1 MCVITPGTGHFAVD
15 KNLLRLTTERMID
28 HGIALDLVCLTK
40 MPLHSVPL
48 FSYVAQKPKGIVVS
62 ETNEGTRTKPGTP
75 DLLYFDAHMSAALD
89 TELADCYCKLNDD
102 MVGAKLMVAI
112 PKWVACSFYSKT
124 HDKPFRPDR
133 FVPRCKMYDI
143 QMLGILDHNLTTV
156 TVPLLDVDDL
166 PAPVKDQT
174 LDDRKRI
181 RNEFDARTFGFVQP
195 EPIEDDK
202 PDSPDGSSPGSVVG
216 SLTVPRSYQ
225 SARLAARRM
234 QEKIKPKSTEQ
245 GADPISAGLANAQAE
260 SLPRGH
266 VKPSDRQTRQITIAE
281 HEPLDL
287 QRRSFRSPS
296 PIPSSLTSTRFLSEQ
311 PRPLMGSIA
320 TNAPLSPPMLPTDPS
335 SPAKSM
341 LSVRND
347 TASVNEPGS
356 GLSTPRATITPI
368 ARKIKPKSSK
378 ASLAR
383 IASNWMFSLSRAQ
396 PSFATAATETV
407 GRTHVS
413 NPVQTDAS
421 TGGLSHQ
428 LPESPSRSIAKST
441 PRTVPGAPIIT
452 PSTPSPD
459 RTKPTKPLPVPN
471 VNSTR
476 GQTTDDD
483 MAKSY
488 KKMSRSHGSSI
499 DHTVMINNQ
508 SRHVHVNP
516 CKPKLNTDGFAG
528 DGRRW
533 QHIRPTPAKDN
544 KQLIKWSSLCAPAC
558 LPLTTD
564 YMPTS
569 QDIINYYEAN
579 SYDIACFPDQIS
591 FLIRSNVGH
600 QNLPLA
606 VMTEMASQRLARE
619 SFLTPDNV
627 C

>member
-1 MCVITPGTGHFAVD
+1 
-15 KNLLRLTTERMID
+15 
-28 HGIALDLVCLTK
+28 
-40 MPLHSVPL
+40 
-48 FSYVAQKPKGIVVS
+48 
-62 ETNEGTRTKPGTP
+62 
-75 DLLYFDAHMSAALD
+75 
-89 TELADCYCKLNDD
+89 
-102 MVGAKLMVAI
+102 MVAI

-166 PAPVKDQT
+166 PAPAKDQT

-195 EPIEDDK
+195 EPIDDDK
-202 PDSPDGSSPGSVVG
+202 ADSANGSSPTGSGVG
-216 SLTVPRSYQ
+216 SLTVPKSYQ

-234 QEKIKPKSTEQ
+234 EEKIRPKTNTKET
-245 GADPISAGLANAQAE
+245 DPISTGLANAQAE

-266 VKPSDRQTRQITIAE
+266 AGPSKGHARQITITE

-287 QRRSFRSPS
+287 QRKSFRSPS
-296 PIPSSLTSTRFLSEQ
+296 PVPSSLTSTRFLSEH

-320 TNAPLSPPMLPTDPS
+320 TNAPLTPPLLPTNPS

-341 LSVRND
+341 LTIQND

-356 GLSTPRATITPI
+356 GISTPRATITPI
-368 ARKIKPKSSK
+368 SRKIKPKSSK

-396 PSFATAATETV
+396 QSFATAATETV
-407 GRTHVS
+407 GRIHVS
-413 NPVQTDAS
+413 NPIQTDSS

-428 LPESPSRSIAKST
+428 LPESPSRSVTKST
-441 PRTVPGAPIIT
+441 PRAVPGAPIIT

-459 RTKPTKPLPVPN
+459 RKATKPLAVPN
-471 VNSTR
+471 IKSTR

-483 MAKSY
+483 MSKSF
-488 KKMSRSHGSSI
+488 KNSNKMSRSHDGSSV

-516 CKPKLNTDGFAG
+516 CKPKLNSEGITG

-591 FLIRSNVGH
+591 FLITGYAAR

-606 VMTEMASQRLARE
+606 VMREMASQRLARE
-619 SFLTPDNV
+619 SLAFMLCLAD
-627 C
+627 